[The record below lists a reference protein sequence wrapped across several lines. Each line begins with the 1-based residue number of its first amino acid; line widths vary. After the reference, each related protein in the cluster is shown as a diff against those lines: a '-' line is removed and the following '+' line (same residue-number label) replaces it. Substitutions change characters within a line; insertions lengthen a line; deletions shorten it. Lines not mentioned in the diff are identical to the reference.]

1 MVSILCPFIS
11 LEVTTWSGELW
22 LKEGEARRV
31 SGWSPVLL
39 PSCLPSTRPLP
50 GAFFPVSFPA
60 INSGVSPRSG
70 SSQEQEEASPYGRL
84 KQHPP
89 LPGEEAERAFSCL
102 SSTPLG
108 QLPQAEVSASFT
120 MRYLSPVLHPLYLR
134 ASSRISRE
142 AVWPVCRAFYLYTSF
157 SLSTPRISPPALSRM
172 PMF

>member
-1 MVSILCPFIS
+1 M
-11 LEVTTWSGELW
+11 
-22 LKEGEARRV
+22 

-102 SSTPLG
+102 SSTLLG
-108 QLPQAEVSASFT
+108 QLTQAEVTFPPSRHLPCSPSP
-120 MRYLSPVLHPLYLR
+120 LSQGVFSDRQRSSLAHLQRLFPLHLIQPF
-134 ASSRISRE
+134 
-142 AVWPVCRAFYLYTSF
+142 PFHTSN
-157 SLSTPRISPPALSRM
+157 LTTSPE
-172 PMF
+172 